1 MSDVEET
8 TIWRGGDGPYVC
20 YRIPAIVVSEKQTV
34 LAFCEGRRH
43 TPRDHGDIDMLL
55 KRSVDGGRS
64 FGEQTVVWAD
74 AGHTCGNPCPIVDR
88 TTGTIWLLMTWNRG
102 DDEEPGIL
110 DGTSTDTRRVF
121 VTSSRDDGLT
131 WSEPAEITETTKQP
145 NWTWYA
151 TGPGAG
157 IQIEG
162 GTHAGRLVVPCDH
175 IEKGG
180 RDTKLFR
187 SHVLTSDDFGAS
199 WQLGGI
205 APQPEVNECVVVECG
220 GGRLLLNMRNYDHS
234 IRSRQI
240 AFSDDGGASWTNQHH
255 DAALIEPTCQASVRR
270 HRANGEDA
278 ILFSNPAS
286 KTERT
291 KMTVRA
297 SFDDGQSWSTQRLL
311 NEGPSGYSDL
321 ATMPD
326 GRIGCLYEAGE
337 EQANER
343 LRLARFEFSS
353 LQDE

>member
-110 DGTSTDTRRVF
+110 DGTSTDTRRIF

-151 TGPGAG
+151 TGPG
-157 IQIEG
+157 
-162 GTHAGRLVVPCDH
+162 
-175 IEKGG
+175 
-180 RDTKLFR
+180 
-187 SHVLTSDDFGAS
+187 
-199 WQLGGI
+199 
-205 APQPEVNECVVVECG
+205 
-220 GGRLLLNMRNYDHS
+220 
-234 IRSRQI
+234 RSR
-240 AFSDDGGASWTNQHH
+240 
-255 DAALIEPTCQASVRR
+255 
-270 HRANGEDA
+270 
-278 ILFSNPAS
+278 
-286 KTERT
+286 K
-291 KMTVRA
+291 
-297 SFDDGQSWSTQRLL
+297 
-311 NEGPSGYSDL
+311 
-321 ATMPD
+321 
-326 GRIGCLYEAGE
+326 
-337 EQANER
+337 
-343 LRLARFEFSS
+343 
-353 LQDE
+353 